1 MLKLNRKIRVLA
13 LAMATALAVAL
24 LPMHSA
30 SANDFMWGGDA
41 TFDADMFDSSD
52 WRSLFSYWLQYK
64 ANNGLEYPY
73 SVAVCHD
80 LRYWQNR
87 TEMWGFAVSSDDIV
101 GFDSV
106 GFGGVYTAFPDSDI
120 VYFGIDAYSHT
131 PYMLHY
137 ASGVKVSD
145 DLYCYTISYG
155 GSLQIPAFVYGD
167 CWCSNNLNNGYSAN
181 LYLPE
186 SDTRTFEVFQETYAG
201 VDYLRVV
208 VDFDIYGGHNCFLT
222 LTYSDAQGSG
232 YEYTYLRSQFVRNEY
247 DNPYSEFHV
256 PVSSLPTYGNFTIT
270 GATFTTAS
278 LWGTKSKL
286 LNYSYAGDDIPLG
299 DNYNTIISYNT
310 FETLYGSSVISG
322 NVIGTLYVG
331 TESVNNRVI
340 WKDSED
346 VFNCNYRLRI
356 VAFPDFMW
364 NAGIGSTSITELQ
377 ISLEEY
383 YKMFEQCDV
392 VLYGLNEDCFDDI
405 YYDGFYDSLDDIWNQ
420 GSALI
425 DYFEKVFEEPPT
437 ARNLYPDES
446 EYNIDYYDT
455 AIGIITTRNYLLKR
469 IHYSL
474 GDTDSRLLEFENKLL
489 NSNNGVL
496 TNIQNQFILSYEQ
509 DNDFYNKAYDS
520 LRNVE
525 TIMTGLQFEDFFN
538 GIIDKLTA
546 IENAL
551 NFTFDWESI
560 PIPFKPI
567 WQFFVKSFTLL
578 SDYKADFESFS
589 DALLDDDV
597 PLLPTV
603 TPDTPIIPLPTL
615 YPRGVLIE

>member
-1 MLKLNRKIRVLA
+1 MLKLNRKIKVLA

-30 SANDFMWGGDA
+30 SANDFSWGADA
-41 TFDADMFDSSD
+41 TFSADMFDSDD
-52 WRSLFSYWLQYK
+52 WRTLFSYWQSFK
-64 ANNGLEYPY
+64 VEHNIDYPY
-73 SVAVCHD
+73 SVALCHD

-87 TEMWGFAVSSDDIV
+87 TEMWGFTVSKDEII
-101 GFDSV
+101 GIGSV
-106 GFGGVYTAFPDSDI
+106 GAVFTEFPDSEMY
-120 VYFGIDAYSHT
+120 YFGIDAYAHS
-131 PYMLHY
+131 PYVIAYGVSQKISDNNYKY
-137 ASGVKVSD
+137 APLGSP
-145 DLYCYTISYG
+145 
-155 GSLQIPAFVYGD
+155 SLQIPAFNYGD
-167 CWCSNNLNNGYSAN
+167 TWCSDSFGNYSAN
-181 LYLPE
+181 LYLPD
-186 SDTRTFEVFQETYAG
+186 SDTRTFEVFQETFAG

-256 PVSSLPTYGNFTIT
+256 PVSSLPAYGNFTIS

-286 LNYSYAGDDIPLG
+286 LNFSYSGDDIPLV
-299 DNYNTIISYNT
+299 DNYNTVISYNT

-331 TESVNNRVI
+331 EESVNNWDI

-346 VFNCNYRLRI
+346 IFNCNYRLRI

-364 NAGIGSTSITELQ
+364 NAGLGYTGVTEIN

-383 YKMFEQCDV
+383 YKMFEECDV
-392 VLYGLNEDCFDDI
+392 VLYGLDEDTFDWI
-405 YYDGFYDSLDDIWNQ
+405 YYDGFYDDLNDIWENPVQ
-420 GSALI
+420 TI
-425 DYFEKVFEEPPT
+425 NWFEKVFQEPVT
-437 ARNLYPDES
+437 ARNLYPDEDD
-446 EYNIDYYDT
+446 YNIDYFDS
-455 AIGIITTRNYLLKR
+455 AVGFITTRNYLLKR
-469 IHYSL
+469 VHYSL
-474 GDTDSRLLEFENKLL
+474 GDVDSRLLEFENKLL
-489 NSNNGVL
+489 NSSNGVL
-496 TNIQNQFILSYEQ
+496 TNIQNQFILGYEQ
-509 DNDFYNKAYDS
+509 DNDFYNKVYDS
-520 LRNVE
+520 LHNVE
-525 TIMTGLQFEDFFN
+525 TIMNGLQFEDFFN
-538 GIIDKLTA
+538 GILSKLTS

-551 NFTFDWESI
+551 NFTFDWETI

-578 SDYKADFESFS
+578 SDYKTDFEQLS

-603 TPDTPIIPLPTL
+603 TPDTPIIPLPSL